1 MSQNDVM
8 RKGPVTRCNFPGN
21 LQRNSTLKEMQ
32 ISGECLICISKLC
45 WKRVFA
51 NFTSTKSKIALQ
63 VARKKIAP
71 CDRALIH
78 VCLALVTNIEKG

>member
-1 MSQNDVM
+1 
-8 RKGPVTRCNFPGN
+8 
-21 LQRNSTLKEMQ
+21 MQ
-32 ISGECLICISKLC
+32 ITDQCLICISKLS

-51 NFTSTKSKIALQ
+51 NFTSTKAKIALQ

-78 VCLALVTNIEKG
+78 VSLALVTNIEKG